1 MIEFIVLATTCVLSP
16 SYVDFQKLEQYQRDD
31 ISLQALNC
39 TNWVNKATYDLGY
52 KHEKVFYGW
61 LKNSGHAI
69 KKEVATFEEL
79 KKIKAGW
86 KVDFV
91 NNNQYTQR
99 HTVLVKE
106 VAHVGRDYV
115 DVIALGFGNNTR
127 GEINQKMYRFTSC
140 NYPECDNDMYSTVNV
155 PFIATYQPTKK

>member
-1 MIEFIVLATTCVLSP
+1 M
-16 SYVDFQKLEQYQRDD
+16 
-31 ISLQALNC
+31 
-39 TNWVNKATYDLGY
+39 
-52 KHEKVFYGW
+52 
-61 LKNSGHAI
+61 KNSGHAI
-69 KKEVATFEEL
+69 KKEVATLEEL
-79 KKIKAGW
+79 TKIKAGW

-106 VAHVGRDYV
+106 VVNIGDNYI
-115 DVIALGFGNNTR
+115 DVIALGFGNR

-155 PFIATYQPTKK
+155 PVIATYQPIKK